1 MAILKLALMV
11 EKVLDRLLPLT
22 LKVKQSFKLKDSYQ
36 EEEVGLL
43 ILVLQVRELQRLLQT
58 ATS

>member
-22 LKVKQSFKLKDSYQ
+22 LKVKQSFKLKDNYR
-36 EEEVGLL
+36 EEEVELL
-43 ILVLQVRELQRLLQT
+43 TLVLQVRELQQPLQT

>member
-1 MAILKLALMV
+1 MV

-22 LKVKQSFKLKDSYQ
+22 LKVKQSFKLKDNYR
-36 EEEVGLL
+36 EEEVELL
-43 ILVLQVRELQRLLQT
+43 TLVLQVRELQQPLQT

>member
-22 LKVKQSFKLKDSYQ
+22 LKVKQSFKLKDNYQ
-36 EEEVGLL
+36 EAEVELL
-43 ILVLQVRELQRLLQT
+43 TLVLQARELQLRLQT